1 MGYEVNEQP
10 MVDATIYYH
19 DNGHYSSVKF
29 CETVLFAFKKYGYFD
44 VTNIELGKHKF
55 VNGILK
61 DYVVR
66 YSKKDVSKID
76 LQAEIFAWVNDDEIT
91 YISFIHKEQRHLIW
105 NISWYKNYTMPDG
118 VSISDYMFN
127 YLVIE
132 SSYERL
138 EITDIQDSYIEL
150 FCNLADVFEA
160 FYGRIEDIST
170 AISVMDRTKERCFSD
185 EYLQSIYWGNY
196 FGKKIC
202 EDLGQEKLERLPVA
216 HKEFTEAGFFFTL
229 TDDIKDSAT
238 FPDWRLR
245 KKVYKQLAPSR
256 KCRLSDFKCIDD
268 QNEPET

>member
-10 MVDATIYYH
+10 MVDATIFYH

-127 YLVIE
+127 YRNAEKQNQMAGSWTACRIH
-132 SSYERL
+132 
-138 EITDIQDSYIEL
+138 EIAHQQGCQRGE
-150 FCNLADVFEA
+150 
-160 FYGRIEDIST
+160 
-170 AISVMDRTKERCFSD
+170 
-185 EYLQSIYWGNY
+185 
-196 FGKKIC
+196 
-202 EDLGQEKLERLPVA
+202 GQV
-216 HKEFTEAGFFFTL
+216 
-229 TDDIKDSAT
+229 
-238 FPDWRLR
+238 
-245 KKVYKQLAPSR
+245 
-256 KCRLSDFKCIDD
+256 
-268 QNEPET
+268 